1 MRVMMIRLENWEDFL
16 LMFVAVASFLL
27 ALFHTQPW
35 NCLYYMGFELAI
47 GALWCSEPVEVNKN
61 ARK

>member
-1 MRVMMIRLENWEDFL
+1 MIRLENWEDFL

-35 NCLYYMGFELAI
+35 NYLYYMGFGLAI
-47 GALWCSEPVEVNKN
+47 GALWCSEPIEVKSN